1 MRRFV
6 DDLQRAQ
13 NEERLPERFTAAD
26 VRQACPGWG
35 HDTYT
40 TYLNRHC
47 LGNADGNTVY
57 FMRQGRATFSL
68 LG

>member
-6 DDLQRAQ
+6 DAIRRAQ
-13 NEERLPERFTAAD
+13 NEERLPKRFTATD
-26 VRQACPGWG
+26 VRQACPGWA

-47 LGNADGNTVY
+47 LGNPDGNTVY
-57 FMRQGRATFSL
+57 FMRQGRGAFSL
-68 LG
+68 IG